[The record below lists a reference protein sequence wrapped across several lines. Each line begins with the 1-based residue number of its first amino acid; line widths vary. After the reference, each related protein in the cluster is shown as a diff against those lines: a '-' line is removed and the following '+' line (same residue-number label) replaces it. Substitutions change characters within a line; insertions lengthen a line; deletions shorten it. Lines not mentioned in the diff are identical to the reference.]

1 MIGQQFG
8 LAFDVIG
15 ESQRRITEVR
25 LIHRWSKWKS
35 NRWSLPVNEVLFLA
49 RTGEENDLK
58 SVVRCEGQEFEA
70 GRH

>member
-35 NRWSLPVNEVLFLA
+35 NRWSLPVNEA
-49 RTGEENDLK
+49 RIGEENDLK